1 MYTKTQILQSKK
13 YRQYKDILA
22 VILSNNKNY
31 THEEIKQELD
41 KFFIYSNK
49 GRKKLG
55 GINYGFRWRHLAY
68 TK

>member
-41 KFFIYSNK
+41 KFLSTLIQEEKN
-49 GRKKLG
+49 
-55 GINYGFRWRHLAY
+55 
-68 TK
+68 

>member
-31 THEEIKQELD
+31 THAEIKQELD
-41 KFFIYSNK
+41 KFLSTPIKEEKN
-49 GRKKLG
+49 
-55 GINYGFRWRHLAY
+55 
-68 TK
+68 